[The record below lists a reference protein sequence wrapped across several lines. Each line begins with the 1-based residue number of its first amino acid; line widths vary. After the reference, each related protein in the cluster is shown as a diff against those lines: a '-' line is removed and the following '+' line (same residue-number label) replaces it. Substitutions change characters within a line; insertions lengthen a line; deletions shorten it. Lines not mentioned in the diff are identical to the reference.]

1 MWDLPTRSLSH
12 KDLGEASGRKV
23 IRREELHVVKV
34 ALEVRGQD
42 TLTTVSICSGELST
56 GLAPLF

>member
-12 KDLGEASGRKV
+12 EDLGEASGRKV
-23 IRREELHVVKV
+23 TRRELQVVKA